1 MKQRGLPAEIL
12 QNRAILTGLDEA
24 GRVCEMPI
32 GFVDHNQF
40 KIAPLAA
47 RRYLPVHEL
56 LRVCQKMQNRD
67 FIAMGFYD

>member
-1 MKQRGLPAEIL
+1 
-12 QNRAILTGLDEA
+12 
-24 GRVCEMPI
+24 MPI